1 MHTFDEFYS
10 ETIFQTVLSIKFQ
23 LFIATSVWVNFFTFG
38 LWLGSPTVV
47 IPQLRR
53 EANTT
58 AVVSDEMESWL
69 THDYNNFDL
78 NRISTAS
85 VVGYAGLPW
94 AVIFPLCMRRY
105 GRKFP
110 FIFASACALTSFIVY
125 CSSSTAIQILAAEII
140 EGVIFASNS
149 TVSMLVITEYTSPR
163 HRGLFLTL
171 KAASMNIAICIAN
184 AIGTFFH
191 WKKIPILGTV
201 CAVYSFSAI
210 FWPES
215 PYWLASKGRFAE
227 CMASHRWLKG
237 TGDEAE
243 KELKDL
249 IQAQIEYQES
259 HTNQHVLL
267 KSILFKRFFKYITN
281 KKFYKPTLLSMLM
294 VSVYFS
300 SGKMVCIVYAN
311 QMIKKISNSETAA
324 YVGMLILDVITIFA
338 MYFGCFLSKILNRR
352 TLLLNASILA
362 ALFLY
367 ALSFY
372 LYLIKLSVIKENVIM
387 SLILLVF
394 FSVSVTCGP
403 LIMCGSVYA
412 ELIPLRFK
420 TLSIIITVLSAGIVH
435 STILKISPF
444 IFKTCDMHGTFLFF
458 GISFS
463 ICIYLFYAFLPETK
477 DKTLQE
483 IENCFK
489 DNSEKGQELVVAQ
502 TLPWTYDKDIK
513 AVGVGASDL
522 LYESLTQNYN
532 HE

>member
-1 MHTFDEFYS
+1 MS
-10 ETIFQTVLSIKFQ
+10 VLSIKFQ

-69 THDYNNFDL
+69 
-78 NRISTAS
+78 SS

-267 KSILFKRFFKYITN
+267 KI
-281 KKFYKPTLLSMLM
+281 
-294 VSVYFS
+294 
-300 SGKMVCIVYAN
+300 
-311 QMIKKISNSETAA
+311 
-324 YVGMLILDVITIFA
+324 
-338 MYFGCFLSKILNRR
+338 
-352 TLLLNASILA
+352 
-362 ALFLY
+362 
-367 ALSFY
+367 
-372 LYLIKLSVIKENVIM
+372 
-387 SLILLVF
+387 
-394 FSVSVTCGP
+394 
-403 LIMCGSVYA
+403 
-412 ELIPLRFK
+412 
-420 TLSIIITVLSAGIVH
+420 H

-489 DNSEKGQELVVAQ
+489 DNSEKGDIYMTPFPSAQ
-502 TLPWTYDKDIK
+502 LLTASKKDFT
-513 AVGVGASDL
+513 A
-522 LYESLTQNYN
+522 LYFSLKGLSLSEYYT
-532 HE
+532 